1 MAIER
6 TPATPIEGTIEQEPK
21 ELEIMIENPES
32 VAIETEDGGMIID
45 FKPRSGKSSGESEF
59 NSNLTEYIDDGDL
72 DKLGSKLISD
82 YMGDKD
88 SRKDWEETYIKGLD
102 QLGLK
107 IEERTVPWAG
117 ACGVF
122 HPMLSEAVIR
132 FQSQSISEMFP
143 AKGPVRT
150 KIVGKVT
157 EEKEKQAKRVE
168 DYLNYMLTHEMSE
181 YRTETEKMLFSL
193 PLAGSAFRKVYY
205 DHSMGRPCSIFVPA
219 EDVVVNYGASD
230 LTTCER
236 TTHVMRKSTNEVRKM
251 QVNGFYR
258 DIELPSSEP
267 DYSNISKK
275 YDEITG
281 EANTFNYDERHTILE
296 MLVDLD
302 LPGFEDTGESGEE
315 TGIALPYVATVD
327 YPSGNILSIR
337 RNWYEDDKARM
348 RRMHFV
354 HYQYL
359 PGIGFYGFGLIH
371 MVGGLAK
378 SATSILRQLVD
389 AGTLSNL
396 PGGLKARG
404 LRIKGDD
411 TPIMP
416 GEFRDVDIPGGA
428 IRDNITFLPYKEPS
442 ATLYQLLQ
450 NIVEEGRRFAS
461 ISDMKISDMSNQAPV
476 GTTLALLER
485 NQKVM
490 SAVQA
495 RLHAS
500 MRKEFDILVNI
511 IKDFTDPAYPYET
524 DEEESIKAEDFDER
538 IDVLPVS
545 DPNAATMAQRIMQY
559 QAAMQLAQSAPQM
572 YNLPELHRQMLEVIG
587 IRNVEDIIPDKDDI
601 DPVDPVTAVQN
612 LINGK
617 PVKAFSFQDHESHI
631 STIISA
637 QENPEIMKL
646 VQIAPTAQ
654 SIIAASSAYINEHLT
669 MKFRKEIERE
679 MGIELPPEGEPLP
692 ADVEK
697 RLSSLVAE
705 AARRVTAT
713 AQAQAEQERIQKQ
726 QQDPLIQMKEREV
739 AVKEADVQRKTQEA
753 QGKLQLDAQKS
764 ASRDQI
770 EKARIE
776 SQNKIEKE
784 RIESRNEIEKERIE
798 SRNETAG
805 ASIGQRIA
813 SDLLKAEQLKD
824 KDAREDYKK
833 GVDIGIN
840 IAKDSNKNDW

>member
-6 TPATPIEGTIEQEPK
+6 QTATPIDGTIEQD
-21 ELEIMIENPES
+21 LESDITIEIEDPES

-45 FKPRSGKSSGESEF
+45 FDPNAREVGNEDF
-59 NSNLTEYIDDGDL
+59 DSNLAEFMDDDVLTEIGNELVSSYN
-72 DKLGSKLISD
+72 
-82 YMGDKD
+82 GDKE
-88 SRKDWEETYIKGLD
+88 SRADWEETYTKGLD

-107 IEERTVPWAG
+107 IEERTQPWAG

-132 FQSQSISEMFP
+132 FQSQSITEMFP
-143 AKGPVRT
+143 AQGPVRT
-150 KIVGKVT
+150 KIVGKIT
-157 EEKEKQAKRVE
+157 EDKTKQAQRVQ
-168 DYLNYMLTHEMSE
+168 DYLNYLLTHEMSE

-193 PLAGSAFRKVYY
+193 PLAGSAFRKVYF
-205 DHSMGRPCSIFVPA
+205 DPSLDRPSSIFVPA

-230 LTTCER
+230 LETCER
-236 TTHVMRKSTNEVRKM
+236 ATHVMRKSSNTIRKM

-258 DIELPSSEP
+258 DIDLPAGSQNTS
-267 DYSNISKK
+267 DITKK
-275 YDEITG
+275 YNDITG
-281 EANTFNYDERHTILE
+281 EQDTYNYDQSHTILE
-296 MLVDLD
+296 MQVDLD
-302 LPGFEDTGESGEE
+302 LEGFEDKSSDGEE
-315 TGIALPYVATVD
+315 TGIAIPYVVTID
-327 YPSGNILSIR
+327 YPSGIILSIR
-337 RNWYEDDKARM
+337 RNYYEDDEKKL

-359 PGIGFYGFGLIH
+359 PGLGFYGFGLIH

-416 GEFRDVDIPGGA
+416 GEFRDVDVPGGA

-442 ATLYQLLQ
+442 GTLYQLLQ

-461 ISDMKISDMSNQAPV
+461 ISDMKISDMNSQAPV

-500 MRKEFDILVNI
+500 MRKEFDILVGI
-511 IKDFTDPAYPYET
+511 VKDFTEPAYPYET
-524 DEEESIKAEDFDER
+524 DEEEFIKGSDFDNR
-538 IDVLPVS
+538 VDILPVS

-559 QAAMQLAQSAPQM
+559 QAAMQLAQSSPEM
-572 YNLPELHRQMLEVIG
+572 YNLPELHRQMLEVLG
-587 IRNVEDIIPDKDDI
+587 IEDVDTIIPDTDDI
-601 DPVDPVTAVQN
+601 KPVDPVTAVQN

-617 PVKAFSFQDHESHI
+617 PVRAFIEQDHEAHIATLI
-631 STIISA
+631 ST
-637 QENPEIMKL
+637 QQNPEMMQI
-646 VQIAPTAQ
+646 VQQSPKAPVILA
-654 SIIAASSAYINEHLT
+654 AASDYVNQHLT
-669 MKFRKEIERE
+669 MQFRKQVEQE

-697 RLSSLVAE
+697 RISSLVAE
-705 AARRVTAT
+705 AAQRVAGTS
-713 AQAQAEQERIQKQ
+713 QQRAEQERIEQ
-726 QQDPLIQMKEREV
+726 QQKDPLIQMKEREV
-739 AVKEADVQRKTQEA
+739 AIKEGELQRKAAED
-753 QGKLQLDAQKS
+753 QGRLQLDAAK
-764 ASRDQI
+764 AANRDEI
-770 EKARIE
+770 ERERLK
-776 SQNKIEKE
+776 SQNEL
-784 RIESRNEIEKERIE
+784 
-798 SRNETAG
+798 AG
-805 ASIGQRIA
+805 MKIGQQVA
-813 SDLLKAEQLKD
+813 SDLLENEQED
-824 KDAREDYKK
+824 KKQEREDYKL
-833 GVDIGIN
+833 GLDIGMN
-840 IAKDSNKNDW
+840 IGKDINKNEQ